1 MTNATY
7 MITRRRL
14 LRALP
19 VLGGAG
25 TAALMG
31 TAGPAHAQAGSY
43 RALVCIFLYGGNDG
57 LNMVPPA
64 DDDGYARYA
73 AVRRH
78 VALPRGDILSLDATH
93 GLHPG
98 LAALAP
104 IWNEN
109 RLALLFNVGPL
120 ARPLTRADYLAW
132 RDAHDAAR
140 VPESLFSHADQQ
152 ALWETATAAKVTRA
166 GWGGRVM
173 EALAGGSP
181 VMSFAGSSRF
191 GAGAL
196 TQSLVLPGP
205 GRTFDLN
212 GYGGGTQPN
221 ARRAALTSLVGAS
234 SSSLLHRAYAGMQAD
249 AFAVGARLSTLLS
262 QAPSGSGA
270 ADADNPELSAA
281 FGHLSGAMANDL
293 ARQLYQ
299 VAKMI
304 KHRTTVGG
312 DRHLFFV
319 SLGGFDHHDNQL
331 ALHAPLMRTLGDS
344 LAAFYRATQAL
355 GVAESVTAFT
365 ESDFG
370 RTFKPNSSG
379 GTDHAWGNEHL
390 VIGGAVR
397 GGASYGAYPS
407 LLLGG
412 PDEAGKDVW
421 EFQGRW
427 IPGLS
432 VDQYA
437 ATLTRWFA
445 PELGG
450 RLTQILPNLDRFPTQ
465 DLGFMQA

>member
-1 MTNATY
+1 MTKAPPT
-7 MITRRRL
+7 MTRRRF
-14 LRALP
+14 LRSLP

-31 TAGPAHAQAGSY
+31 VAGPAHAQAGSY
-43 RALVCIFLYGGNDG
+43 RALVCVFLYGGNDG
-57 LNMVPPA
+57 LNMVPPV
-64 DDDGYARYA
+64 DGDGYGRYA
-73 AVRRH
+73 AVRQQ
-78 VALPRGDILSLDATH
+78 VALPRADIITLNATH
-93 GLHPG
+93 GLHPE
-98 LAALAP
+98 LTALEP
-104 IWNEN
+104 IWNER

-120 ARPLTRADYLAW
+120 ARPLTRDDYLAW
-132 RDAHDAAR
+132 RETSDPGR

-191 GAGAL
+191 GTGSL

-212 GYGGGTQPN
+212 GYWDGSQPA
-221 ARRAALTSLVGAS
+221 ARRAALNSLVGATTYD
-234 SSSLLHRAYAGMQAD
+234 LLHRTYAGMQAE

-262 QAPSGSGA
+262 QAPNGGR
-270 ADADNPELSAA
+270 ADASNPELSAA
-281 FGHLSGAMANDL
+281 FGDLSGPMATDL

-304 KHRTTVGG
+304 KYRTTVGG

-319 SLGGFDHHDNQL
+319 SLGGFDHHNNQL
-331 ALHAPLMRTLGDS
+331 TQHAKLMRTLGDAM
-344 LAAFYRATQAL
+344 AAFYRATQAL
-355 GVAESVTAFT
+355 GVADSVTTFT

-379 GTDHAWGNEHL
+379 GTDHAWGNQHL

-397 GGASYGAYPS
+397 GGASYGTYPS
-407 LLLGG
+407 LVLGG
-412 PDEAGKDVW
+412 PDEAGSKDW

-437 ATLTRWFA
+437 ATLTNWFA
-445 PELGG
+445 PELNG
-450 RLTQILPNLDRFPTQ
+450 RLTQILPNLGAFPIR
-465 DLGFMQA
+465 DLGFMRT